1 MKQSSRYMRNMG
13 RAAVCLGVLTLLGSG
28 CSVTDHE
35 HPAYKANVQA
45 VNDAAGKADAAAG
58 RAEAAADKANAA
70 AGRADAAAGRAEAA
84 ADKANAAAGRAEA
97 AAERAERAADK
108 AAAMFEK
115 TMRK

>member
-58 RAEAAADKANAA
+58 RAEAAAGKADAA
-70 AGRADAAAGRAEAA
+70 AGRADAAAGK
-84 ADKANAAAGRAEA
+84 ADAAAGRAEA